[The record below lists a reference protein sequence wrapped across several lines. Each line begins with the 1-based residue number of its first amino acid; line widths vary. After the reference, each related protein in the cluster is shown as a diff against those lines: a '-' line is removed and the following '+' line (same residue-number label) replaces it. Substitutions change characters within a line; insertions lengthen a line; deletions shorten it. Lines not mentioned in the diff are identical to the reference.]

1 MDGKLFLNI
10 LASALNSVPFDAS
23 PYSDQQWQKAFELSQ
38 IHKLLPLFTDA
49 STPCCPL
56 EKERLSPYIRQSKLM
71 ITQQV
76 MNSADFLELCKA
88 LQKEN
93 IPFVTVKGIIC
104 RSTYKKPDLRVSG
117 DEDLLVFGENF
128 EKAGEVLKNAGFISV
143 NPQKKDIEETFSNGR
158 GLFIELHKSLFEDD
172 GYFRSY
178 NNLLCSAS
186 DNIYFT
192 DIGNQK
198 VPTLSPQLHLLYLIL
213 HSAKHFFH
221 GGVGI
226 RQVAD
231 MLNFYK
237 HFRNEINLHQV
248 FEKCREVSL
257 RSFAEACFDI
267 GRKHLGFD
275 EIPFATANGDD
286 LLADILDAGIYGS
299 STLSRQHSSG
309 LTLSAVKGKKTGALS
324 RFFPSSKELGSRF
337 DYAKKY
343 PVLLPVAWGHRLIK
357 YSAELSDTSD
367 NSPKDT
373 LNLGKKRIELMKH
386 YGMIPESE
394 VK

>member
-128 EKAGEVLKNAGFISV
+128 EKAGENVIGYSAMIILMLSSISGTYVAQAVVKRRRQIVCAAASSAYFLSLLAINA
-143 NPQKKDIEETFSNGR
+143 
-158 GLFIELHKSLFEDD
+158 LFF
-172 GYFRSY
+172 GGQYQG
-178 NNLLCSAS
+178 
-186 DNIYFT
+186 
-192 DIGNQK
+192 IG
-198 VPTLSPQLHLLYLIL
+198 
-213 HSAKHFFH
+213 
-221 GGVGI
+221 
-226 RQVAD
+226 
-231 MLNFYK
+231 
-237 HFRNEINLHQV
+237 
-248 FEKCREVSL
+248 
-257 RSFAEACFDI
+257 
-267 GRKHLGFD
+267 
-275 EIPFATANGDD
+275 ATALVIAAG
-286 LLADILDAGIYGS
+286 AGVMILMGLKGS
-299 STLSRQHSSG
+299 
-309 LTLSAVKGKKTGALS
+309 TGHDK
-324 RFFPSSKELGSRF
+324 RI
-337 DYAKKY
+337 KKY
-343 PVLLPVAWGHRLIK
+343 G
-357 YSAELSDTSD
+357 
-367 NSPKDT
+367 
-373 LNLGKKRIELMKH
+373 
-386 YGMIPESE
+386 YG
-394 VK
+394 